1 MSLDCNGS
9 IIQYIYMI
17 ESHPYQPLL
26 QGATDASSASARA
39 RRGKLRHVTRT
50 TSASATATATTT
62 TFIMARDSGAT
73 IEGEL

>member
-1 MSLDCNGS
+1 
-9 IIQYIYMI
+9 MI

-50 TSASATATATTT
+50 TSASATATTT

-73 IEGEL
+73 IAGEL